1 MDNQRHHHIRFKEGP
16 AVGSP
21 EDWIA
26 ELKKVNGVTGVKID
40 ADKKDVFVEYDLLKC
55 REEAIEHWMVKTGFK
70 LDESIMQR
78 LKRGWVHYTEEN
90 ELDSLGAKPHSCC
103 SVDENADEIEKKKK

>member
-1 MDNQRHHHIRFKEGP
+1 MDNQRHHHIRFTEGP
-16 AVGSP
+16 ATGSP
-21 EDWIA
+21 EDWGV
-26 ELKKVNGVTGVKID
+26 ELKKINGVSSVSID

-70 LDESIMQR
+70 LDDAVMER

-90 ELDSLGAKPHSCC
+90 ELDALSAKPHPHCN
-103 SVDENADEIEKKKK
+103 VDEIEKKKK